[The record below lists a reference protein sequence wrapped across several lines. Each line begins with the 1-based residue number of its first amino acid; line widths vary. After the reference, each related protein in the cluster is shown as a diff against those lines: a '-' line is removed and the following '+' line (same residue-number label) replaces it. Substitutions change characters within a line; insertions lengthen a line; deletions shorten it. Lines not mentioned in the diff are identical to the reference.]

1 MHETMGRRLYYSV
14 RDIGRHAVQ
23 AKQVV
28 CVFDLV
34 GKNGDVYNLMQ
45 DYQLAAKNWVPI
57 LNYVLVKTKGLSQKT
72 LKQVSVMRL
81 V

>member
-1 MHETMGRRLYYSV
+1 MKQWTQALLFGAGLSL
-14 RDIGRHAVQ
+14 AASTVQ

-45 DYQLAAKNWVPI
+45 DYQLAAKNWGAEI
-57 LNYVLVKTKGLSQKT
+57 ELRRTT
-72 LKQVSVMRL
+72 L
-81 V
+81 

>member
-1 MHETMGRRLYYSV
+1 MKQWTQALLFGAGLSL
-14 RDIGRHAVQ
+14 AASAAQ

-45 DYQLAAKNWVPI
+45 DYQLAAKNWGAEIELRVGQ
-57 LNYVLVKTKGLSQKT
+57 N
-72 LKQVSVMRL
+72 
-81 V
+81 

>member
-1 MHETMGRRLYYSV
+1 MKQWTQALLFGAGLSL
-14 RDIGRHAVQ
+14 AASTVQ

-45 DYQLAAKNWVPI
+45 DYQLAAKK
-57 LNYVLVKTKGLSQKT
+57 LG
-72 LKQVSVMRL
+72 RRD
-81 V
+81 